1 MIFDAKNVLLGRK
14 LLLAAIFWPKI
25 KEKNGIF
32 KMSKFLRTSDFFN
45 IGQNRDWLRGLPL
58 KTVTTLNRRKW
69 WCSPL
74 EVHPEP
80 ERLGQV
86 DFDDIAKRPNFMRYY
101 LYFEWKAYQ
110 PFWFLTGQQPQ
121 FGIHKLL
128 WAANTWPSLTA
139 CREAKLLTE
148 LGGRVFFYKS
158 IHPFGRGRG
167 PCP

>member
-1 MIFDAKNVLLGRK
+1 ML
-14 LLLAAIFWPKI
+14 KI
-25 KEKNGIF
+25 
-32 KMSKFLRTSDFFN
+32 LRTSDFFN

-58 KTVTTLNRRKW
+58 KTVPTLNRRKR

-86 DFDDIAKRPNFMRYY
+86 DFDDITKRPNFMRSY

-139 CREAKLLTE
+139 CREAKLLTA
-148 LGGRVFFYKS
+148 LGGRAMLLTSVRAGEGAPPARSFQIVRSVAYITLSEILNGFSKS
-158 IHPFGRGRG
+158 TR
-167 PCP
+167 